1 VSEVSIIEDVLSASV
16 VIAAAG
22 DIGVGLG
29 AVVRVS
35 DVALGG
41 DRSRTY
47 TSAAAVVAD
56 TAALDADTV
65 AAGQAHFAQSPA
77 GSQFIVVRIDV
88 GGGEGY
94 DDALAAA
101 EAAGLQPGFDFV
113 FVTIDSRTAASIV
126 EAATY
131 CASRRC
137 IFIAQSADA
146 DWLTSSVPSGFSS
159 IVTNQKTAVLYEDTD
174 AQPDDSRWAGR
185 YAGFVPSA
193 FRPSPRMRLAGLS
206 AYGSALTSTQKGH
219 LADNNANW
227 HQVETPGGS
236 QRAIRNGVVLDG
248 TKLELVYT
256 KIYAELQI
264 VNALGATISRAAA
277 AGRDIPADAE
287 GEAVVLGDVA
297 GVLDA
302 LLAAGYLTTS
312 EAYPTGYTLSASI
325 TGSTITITGV
335 ILSVLGLTDYAVSL
349 TLET

>member
-1 VSEVSIIEDVLSASV
+1 MSEVSIIEDILSASV
-16 VIAAAG
+16 TIATAG
-22 DIGVGLG
+22 EIGVGLG

-35 DVALGG
+35 DVALAG
-41 DRSRTY
+41 DRFRTY

-94 DDALAAA
+94 DDALIAA
-101 EAAGLQPGFDFV
+101 ETAGLLPGFDYV

-126 EAATY
+126 EAAGF
-131 CASRRC
+131 CSSRRC
-137 IFIAQSADA
+137 ILIAQSADA
-146 DWLTSSVPSGFSS
+146 DWITSGVPSGFST

-206 AYGSALTSTQKGH
+206 AYGTALTSTQKGH
-219 LADNNANW
+219 LEDNNANW
-227 HQVETPGGS
+227 HQVETPGGA
-236 QRAIRNGVVLDG
+236 QRAVRNGVVLDG
-248 TKLELVYT
+248 AKLELVYT
-256 KIYAELQI
+256 KIYCELQI
-264 VNALGATISRAAA
+264 IQALGTTVARAAG

-302 LLAAGYLTTS
+302 LRGAGYLTIS

-325 TGSTITITGV
+325 TGSTITVTGV
-335 ILSVLGLTDYAVSL
+335 ILSVLGLTDYAVAL